1 MFSLFEFGEVRDP
14 IITKEI
20 LASLTK
26 EQNKMLEQGRMIYN
40 PISGDLIIPI
50 NVQGTIAKV
59 IVNLL

>member
-1 MFSLFEFGEVRDP
+1 MFSIFEFGQIQDP

-20 LASLTK
+20 LASLTA
-26 EQNKMLEQGRMIYN
+26 EQNKMLDDGKMIYN
-40 PISGDLIIPI
+40 PISGDLIVPI